1 MKSDLDIEVFSI
13 LEDESKTLPAEFKAV
28 TINFDVFTKITGKD
42 DQVEFPIVSKGK
54 SKDGKITRE
63 FNINETPIWVRYNGK
78 GSQYP
83 NTCIM
88 KTKDVERLNTGAS
101 QKTYEF

>member
-13 LEDESKTLPAEFKAV
+13 LEDESKTLPEEFKAV

-54 SKDGKITRE
+54 SKS
-63 FNINETPIWVRYNGK
+63 FP
-78 GSQYP
+78 
-83 NTCIM
+83 
-88 KTKDVERLNTGAS
+88 
-101 QKTYEF
+101 